1 MDVFAAAAIDVDG
14 IAYDGIARLG
24 QGHGDG
30 RRWTEGNCVAGL
42 GHEVMLHSEGGGSV
56 RVLRDV
62 EDGCRDCA
70 FQIIGR
76 GTKGG
81 GLVDDSQIRR
91 HGSTDR
97 TAVPREI
104 ALAEGGQGHGH
115 QRGDQCPELAETLR
129 LHISSV
135 RTNKVR

>member
-1 MDVFAAAAIDVDG
+1 MVMA
-14 IAYDGIARLG
+14 
-24 QGHGDG
+24 
-30 RRWTEGNCVAGL
+30 VAGL
-42 GHEVMLHSEGGGSV
+42 GHELMLHSEGDGSV

-62 EDGCRDCA
+62 EDGCSDCA

-104 ALAEGGQGHGH
+104 ALAEGRTGSWSPAW
-115 QRGDQCPELAETLR
+115 RYQCPELAETLS
-129 LHISSV
+129 LHISPI
-135 RTNKVR
+135 RTTKVR